1 MCIYKVYL
9 LMNKAAEQMIPY
21 KEMLRLTKHGLQ
33 EKKIPSEEFLRR
45 KIMCPFGLQLLCAV
59 LWYGIGT

>member
-1 MCIYKVYL
+1 
-9 LMNKAAEQMIPY
+9 MNKAAEQMIPY

-45 KIMCPFGLQLLCAV
+45 EIMCPFGLHLLCAV